1 MPGINRVLCTSD
13 LYLIMFQL
21 ADLFH
26 ARKPSLPKSMIHVEK
41 AAYRCIY
48 EIAHNGL
55 PVFAATATLLASIK
69 PIVEGGLNEELIQWL
84 KDAQEVFQPK
94 MSIVGPSHPH
104 SLRQSASGP
113 STPYTDKPSVT
124 TSLTSSSTSR
134 ERTPGPSNAT
144 GQDAECYS
152 PASSHVRLLKS
163 NPPTPAAARGARR
176 SSRAQA
182 KPQTPATSIPTKNRP
197 AIKKQH
203 KPVEVTQPAAKE
215 FRPTRVQA
223 EPGNPPIKNRPSAA
237 EHSDEFDANKHRIIT
252 RLTDSDATSFCP
264 ATSKTVGQR
273 TSARTKASLIFCTDI
288 QTLHIPVS
296 APCPSSFPFTM
307 RTSRNGSDTLSKWP
321 KPTYV
326 HLISIMKI

>member
-1 MPGINRVLCTSD
+1 
-13 LYLIMFQL
+13 
-21 ADLFH
+21 
-26 ARKPSLPKSMIHVEK
+26 MIHVEK

-223 EPGNPPIKNRPSAA
+223 EPETLPSRTGRQRPSTLTNSTPTNIVSLPASPTRMQRPSARRPVKLSVNA
-237 EHSDEFDANKHRIIT
+237 PPPAQ
-252 RLTDSDATSFCP
+252 RLVLFFALI
-264 ATSKTVGQR
+264 SKPYISPSALLAHPPSPLRCAPQGMGQ
-273 TSARTKASLIFCTDI
+273 T
-288 QTLHIPVS
+288 
-296 APCPSSFPFTM
+296 PCPSG
-307 RTSRNGSDTLSKWP
+307 RNLRMCT
-321 KPTYV
+321 
-326 HLISIMKI
+326 